1 MQWVNLDAASIVQS
15 FGLSDG
21 PALTC
26 CLILALRY
34 LEEAIMNLD
43 SSHPVTREHMR
54 SVLQGFQRNM
64 NMYLMTHPNNKKV
77 KMLLMA
83 VNHLV
88 TS

>member
-1 MQWVNLDAASIVQS
+1 
-15 FGLSDG
+15 
-21 PALTC
+21 
-26 CLILALRY
+26 
-34 LEEAIMNLD
+34 MNLD

-64 NMYLMTHPNNKKV
+64 NMYLLANPNHKKV

-83 VNHLV
+83 VNHLA

>member
-1 MQWVNLDAASIVQS
+1 MNAPYASHPYSVIEGGVLLVTVLS
-15 FGLSDG
+15 F
-21 PALTC
+21 
-26 CLILALRY
+26 RY

-64 NMYLMTHPNNKKV
+64 NMYLMANPNNKKV

>member
-1 MQWVNLDAASIVQS
+1 MGVWL
-15 FGLSDG
+15 L
-21 PALTC
+21 LTFP
-26 CLILALRY
+26 LFVFRY

-43 SSHPVTREHMR
+43 AGHPVTREHMR

-64 NMYLMTHPNNKKV
+64 NRYLLANPNHKKV

-83 VNHLV
+83 VNHLA